1 MKKIDKK
8 IGIIGIVV
16 VIVIAFIG
24 YSLFNQNK
32 KDNQNIV
39 VKDHVISI
47 TNEKQKAYQLTTVKE
62 NQLVFKTD
70 PHYEKGDILVSG
82 ITEQTPNGFI
92 RKVVRVKK
100 ENNQYIVETT
110 NGYLTDVFEEAT
122 ISKRLYLTENKVEE
136 KNESVAYNQQ
146 SSIQYLKSGNKD
158 KIEKNFTYKTDEKIN
173 IEGKASFK
181 PWIDLSIIIKHGDI
195 QFNVIAHSNIEGSLS
210 ATYEGTIDEHY
221 IKTIFEQDLPNF
233 QFFVAGIP
241 IVVTNKLNSN
251 IENTSK
257 INGSASA
264 SFTIDSKRAIGF
276 KYNSKNTKIKKINT
290 RKYNGDGLKWQTQS
304 KIDGKSEFLIDLHII
319 TKLYDCA
326 GADLSIGIISKLNG
340 LVQLDNGNEL
350 LGEMDLSI
358 NPKVIGNVVIDVPI
372 IDEKLKT
379 VELFNKELDPFW
391 HKKWKSKKKLTGD
404 KQTSVSNS
412 QDDTSSEDV
421 KLTQNF
427 VSTYGKEEIIDTD
440 TYHFDYPNNWT
451 LKYHEKNTR
460 KIKNTRRIDG
470 NEYEVPITLNEIA
483 MIKNDRGVNI
493 TFING
498 LDPDLLGHKAH
509 ELEKINIEKVADT
522 QFVPEWPIGQG
533 EDSDLSYL
541 GRFVVGKVNITG
553 AYYGYG
559 EGSEE
564 DYEEPYAIYTIMP
577 VSSLQLEEMQVQP
590 FIYGDFTF
598 EYGTDIYFLANSPDG
613 KFTKQEEKE
622 VIKILSSFRHE

>member
-47 TNEKQKAYQLTTVKE
+47 TNEKQKAYQLTNVKE
-62 NQLVFKTD
+62 NQLVFKTN

-82 ITEQTPNGFI
+82 ITEQAPNGFI

-100 ENNQYIVETT
+100 ENNQYVVETT

-122 ISKRLYLTENKVEE
+122 IAKRLYLTEDKVEE
-136 KNESVAYNQQ
+136 KNENVAYNQHQ
-146 SSIQYLKSGNKD
+146 SIQYLKSGKKD
-158 KIEKNFTYKTDEKIN
+158 KIEQNFTYKTDEKMN
-173 IEGKASFK
+173 IEGKVSFK
-181 PWIDLSIIIKHGDI
+181 PWIDLSIIINHGDI

-221 IKTIFEQDLPNF
+221 IKTIFEKDLPNF

-264 SFTIDSKRAIGF
+264 SFTIDSNRALGF

-340 LVQLDNGNEL
+340 KVQLDNGNEL

-379 VELFNKELDPFW
+379 VELFNKELDSFW
-391 HKKWKSKKKLTGD
+391 HKKWKSKKKLTED
-404 KQTSVSNS
+404 KQTSASNS
-412 QDDTSSEDV
+412 QDDTSSEGV

-427 VSTYGKEEIIDTD
+427 VSTYGEKDGFSSD
-440 TYHFDYPNNWT
+440 VYHVDYPNNWT
-451 LKYHEKNTR
+451 LKYHDKNTC
-460 KIKNTRRIDG
+460 KIDG
-470 NEYEVPITLNEIA
+470 GEMETLTPVNETFTLEN
-483 MIKNDRGVNI
+483 KRGVKI

-498 LDPDLLGHKAH
+498 LQEGVLGYGQH
-509 ELEKINIEKVADT
+509 EMWNIKIDKMADT
-522 QFVPEWPIGQG
+522 QFVPGYPVEDG
-533 EDSDLSYL
+533 EPEDLSYL
-541 GRFVVGKVNITG
+541 GRFVVGKVSITG
-553 AYYGYG
+553 AITDGGY
-559 EGSEE
+559 SEE
-564 DYEEPYAIYTIMP
+564 TYDDPAVFYTIMP
-577 VSSLQLEEMQVQP
+577 KDTLNKEDLRVQAGIHDE
-590 FIYGDFTF
+590 FIFG
-598 EYGTDIYFLANSPDG
+598 YGTYLYLLADSPDG
-613 KFTKQEEKE
+613 NFTKQEEKE
-622 VIKILSSFRHE
+622 VVKILSSFRHE

>member
-62 NQLVFKTD
+62 NQLVFKTN

-82 ITEQTPNGFI
+82 ITEQAPNGFI

-122 ISKRLYLTENKVEE
+122 ISKRLYLTEDKVEE
-136 KNESVAYNQQ
+136 KNENVAYNQHQ
-146 SSIQYLKSGNKD
+146 SIQYLKSGNKD
-158 KIEKNFTYKTDEKIN
+158 KIEQNFTYKTDEKMN
-173 IEGKASFK
+173 IEGKVSFK
-181 PWIDLSIIIKHGDI
+181 PWVDLSIIINHGDI

-221 IKTIFEQDLPNF
+221 IKTIFEKDLPYF

-257 INGSASA
+257 INGTASA
-264 SFTIDSKRAIGF
+264 SFTIDSKRALGF

-319 TKLYDCA
+319 TKLYDCT

-391 HKKWKSKKKLTGD
+391 HKKWKSKKKLTED
-404 KQTSVSNS
+404 KQASASNS
-412 QDDTSSEDV
+412 QDDTRNEDV

-427 VSTYGKEEIIDTD
+427 VSTFGKEERIDVD
-440 TYHFDYPNNWT
+440 IYHFDYPSNWT

-460 KIKNTRRIDG
+460 KIDG
-470 NEYEVPITLNEIA
+470 NEMEVPTTLNEAAI
-483 MIKNDRGVNI
+483 IENKRGVNI
-493 TFING
+493 TYING
-498 LDPDLLGHKAH
+498 LNPALLGHRAH
-509 ELEKINIEKVADT
+509 ELQKIKIEKVADA
-522 QFVPEWPIGQG
+522 QFVPEWPMGQG

-559 EGSEE
+559 EGSEK

-577 VSSLQLEEMQVQP
+577 VSSLQLEDMSVQP
-590 FIYGDFTF
+590 FIFGDFTF
-598 EYGTDIYFLANSPDG
+598 KYGTYIYFLANSPDG

-622 VIKILSSFRHE
+622 IIKILSSFRHE

>member
-92 RKVVRVKK
+92 RKVIRVKK

-122 ISKRLYLTENKVEE
+122 ISKRLYLTEDKVEE

-173 IEGKASFK
+173 IEGKVSFK

-251 IENTSK
+251 IENTTK

-264 SFTIDSKRAIGF
+264 SFTIDSNRALGF
-276 KYNSKNTKIKKINT
+276 KYNSKNKKIKKINT

-319 TKLYDCA
+319 TKLYDCT

-391 HKKWKSKKKLTGD
+391 HKKWKSKKKLTED
-404 KQTSVSNS
+404 KQTSASNS
-412 QDDTSSEDV
+412 QDDTKSEDV

-427 VSTYGKEEIIDTD
+427 VSTYGEEERLDTD
-440 TYHFDYPNNWT
+440 IYHFDYPSNWT

-460 KIKNTRRIDG
+460 KIDG
-470 NEYEVPITLNEIA
+470 NEMEVPTTLNEAAI
-483 MIKNDRGVNI
+483 IENKRGVNI

-498 LDPDLLGHKAH
+498 LNPDLLGHRAH
-509 ELEKINIEKVADT
+509 ELQKINIEKVADT
-522 QFVPEWPIGQG
+522 QFVPEWPMGQG

-564 DYEEPYAIYTIMP
+564 DYEEPCAIYTIMP
-577 VSSLQLEEMQVQP
+577 TATLQLEDMSVQP
-590 FIYGDFTF
+590 FIFGDFTF
-598 EYGTDIYFLANSPDG
+598 KYGTYIYFLANSPDG

>member
-47 TNEKQKAYQLTTVKE
+47 TNEKQKTYQLTTVKE

-82 ITEQTPNGFI
+82 ITEQAPNGFI
-92 RKVVRVKK
+92 RKVIRVKK
-100 ENNQYIVETT
+100 ENNQYIIETT
-110 NGYLTDVFEEAT
+110 NGYLTDVFEEAK
-122 ISKRLYLTENKVEE
+122 ISKRLYLTEDKVEE
-136 KNESVAYNQQ
+136 KNENVAYNQHH
-146 SSIQYLKSGNKD
+146 SIQYLKSGNKD
-158 KIEKNFTYKTDEKIN
+158 KIEQNFTYKTDEKMN
-173 IEGKASFK
+173 IEGKVSFK
-181 PWIDLSIIIKHGDI
+181 PWIDLSIIINHGDI

-221 IKTIFEQDLPNF
+221 IKTIFEKDLPNF

-257 INGSASA
+257 INGTASA
-264 SFTIDSKRAIGF
+264 SFTIDSKRALGF

-319 TKLYDCA
+319 TKLYDCT

-358 NPKVIGNVVIDVPI
+358 NPKVKGNVVIDIPI

-391 HKKWKSKKKLTGD
+391 HKKWKSKKKITED
-404 KQTSVSNS
+404 KQTSASNS
-412 QDDTSSEDV
+412 QDDTSSEGV

-427 VSTYGKEEIIDTD
+427 VSTYGEEDGFGSD
-440 TYHFDYPNNWT
+440 VYHIDYPNNWT
-451 LKYHEKNTR
+451 LKYHDKNTC
-460 KIKNTRRIDG
+460 KIDG
-470 NEYEVPITLNEIA
+470 GEMETLTPVNETFTLEN
-483 MIKNDRGVNI
+483 KRGVKI

-498 LDPDLLGHKAH
+498 LQEGVLGYRQH
-509 ELEKINIEKVADT
+509 EMWNIKIDKMADT
-522 QFVPEWPIGQG
+522 QFVPEYPVEDG
-533 EDSDLSYL
+533 EPEDLSYL
-541 GRFVVGKVNITG
+541 GRFVVGKVSITG
-553 AYYGYG
+553 AITDGGY
-559 EGSEE
+559 SEE
-564 DYEEPYAIYTIMP
+564 KYDDSIVFYTIMP
-577 VSSLQLEEMQVQP
+577 KDTLSKEDLRVQAGIHDE
-590 FIYGDFTF
+590 FIFG
-598 EYGTDIYFLANSPDG
+598 YGTYLYLLADSPDG
-613 KFTKQEEKE
+613 NFTKQEEKE
-622 VIKILSSFRHE
+622 VVKILSSFRHE

>member
-62 NQLVFKTD
+62 NQLVFKTN

-82 ITEQTPNGFI
+82 ITEQAPNGFI
-92 RKVVRVKK
+92 RKVIRVKK

-122 ISKRLYLTENKVEE
+122 IAKRLYLTEDKVEE
-136 KNESVAYNQQ
+136 KNENVAYNQHH
-146 SSIQYLKSGNKD
+146 SIQYLKSGNKD
-158 KIEKNFTYKTDEKIN
+158 RIEQNFTYKTDEKMN
-173 IEGKASFK
+173 IEGKVSFK
-181 PWIDLSIIIKHGDI
+181 PWIDLSIIINHGDI

-264 SFTIDSKRAIGF
+264 SFTMDSKRALGF
-276 KYNSKNTKIKKINT
+276 KYNSKNKKIKKINT

-304 KIDGKSEFLIDLHII
+304 KIDG
-319 TKLYDCA
+319 
-326 GADLSIGIISKLNG
+326 
-340 LVQLDNGNEL
+340 NE
-350 LGEMDLSI
+350 M
-358 NPKVIGNVVIDVPI
+358 
-372 IDEKLKT
+372 
-379 VELFNKELDPFW
+379 
-391 HKKWKSKKKLTGD
+391 
-404 KQTSVSNS
+404 
-412 QDDTSSEDV
+412 
-421 KLTQNF
+421 
-427 VSTYGKEEIIDTD
+427 
-440 TYHFDYPNNWT
+440 
-451 LKYHEKNTR
+451 
-460 KIKNTRRIDG
+460 
-470 NEYEVPITLNEIA
+470 EVPTTLNEAAI
-483 MIKNDRGVNI
+483 IENKRGVNI

-498 LDPDLLGHKAH
+498 LNPDLLGHRAH
-509 ELEKINIEKVADT
+509 ELQKINIEKVADT
-522 QFVPEWPIGQG
+522 QFVPEWPMGQG

-564 DYEEPYAIYTIMP
+564 DYEEPCAIYTIMP
-577 VSSLQLEEMQVQP
+577 TATLQLEDMSVQP
-590 FIYGDFTF
+590 FIFGDFTF
-598 EYGTDIYFLANSPDG
+598 KYGTYIYFLANSPDG

>member
-24 YSLFNQNK
+24 YSLFNRNK
-32 KDNQNIV
+32 KDHQNIV

-62 NQLVFKTD
+62 NRLVFKTN

-82 ITEQTPNGFI
+82 ITEQAPNGFI
-92 RKVVRVKK
+92 RKVIRVKK

-122 ISKRLYLTENKVEE
+122 ISKRLYLTEDKVEE
-136 KNESVAYNQQ
+136 KNENVAYNQHH
-146 SSIQYLKSGNKD
+146 SIQYLKSGNKD
-158 KIEKNFTYKTDEKIN
+158 KIEQNFTYKTDEKIN
-173 IEGKASFK
+173 IEGKVSFK
-181 PWIDLSIIIKHGDI
+181 PWIDLSIIINHGDI

-210 ATYEGTIDEHY
+210 ATYEGTVDEHY

-241 IVVTNKLNSN
+241 IVITNKLNSN
-251 IENTSK
+251 IENTNK

-264 SFTIDSKRAIGF
+264 SFTIDSKRALGF

-319 TKLYDCA
+319 TKLYDCT

-358 NPKVIGNVVIDVPI
+358 DPKVKGNVVIDVPI

-379 VELFNKELDPFW
+379 VELFNKELNPFW
-391 HKKWKSKKKLTGD
+391 HKKWKSKKKLTED
-404 KQTSVSNS
+404 KQTSASNS
-412 QDDTSSEDV
+412 QDDTNNEDV

-427 VSTYGKEEIIDTD
+427 VSTYGEEERIDVD
-440 TYHFDYPNNWT
+440 IYHFDYPSNWT

-460 KIKNTRRIDG
+460 KIDG
-470 NEYEVPITLNEIA
+470 NEMEIPTTLNEAAI
-483 MIKNDRGVNI
+483 IENKRGVNI

-498 LDPDLLGHKAH
+498 LNSDLLGHRAH
-509 ELEKINIEKVADT
+509 ELQKINIEKVADT
-522 QFVPEWPIGQG
+522 QFVPDWPMGQG

-559 EGSEE
+559 EDSEE

-577 VSSLQLEEMQVQP
+577 TSSLQLEDMSVQP
-590 FIYGDFTF
+590 YIYGDFTF
-598 EYGTDIYFLANSPDG
+598 KYGTYIYFLANSPDG

>member
-16 VIVIAFIG
+16 VIVIAFVG

-39 VKDHVISI
+39 VKDQVISI

-62 NQLVFKTD
+62 NQLVFKTN

-82 ITEQTPNGFI
+82 ITEQAPNGFI

-122 ISKRLYLTENKVEE
+122 ISKRLYLTEDKVEE
-136 KNESVAYNQQ
+136 KNENVAYNQHQ
-146 SSIQYLKSGNKD
+146 SIQYLKSGNKD
-158 KIEKNFTYKTDEKIN
+158 KIEQNFTYKTDEKMN
-173 IEGKASFK
+173 IEGKVSFK
-181 PWIDLSIIIKHGDI
+181 PWIDLSIIINHGDI

-257 INGSASA
+257 INGLASA
-264 SFTIDSKRAIGF
+264 SFTIDSNRALGF
-276 KYNSKNTKIKKINT
+276 KYNSKKTKIKKINT

-319 TKLYDCA
+319 TKLYDCT

-358 NPKVIGNVVIDVPI
+358 NPKVKGNVVIDIPI

-391 HKKWKSKKKLTGD
+391 HKKWKSKKKLTED
-404 KQTSVSNS
+404 KQTSASNS
-412 QDDTSSEDV
+412 QDNTNNEDT

-427 VSTYGKEEIIDTD
+427 VSTYGEEDGFSSD
-440 TYHFDYPNNWT
+440 VYHIDYPNNWT
-451 LKYHEKNTR
+451 LKYHDKNTC
-460 KIKNTRRIDG
+460 KIDG
-470 NEYEVPITLNEIA
+470 GEMETLTPINETFTLEN
-483 MIKNDRGVNI
+483 KRGVKI

-498 LDPDLLGHKAH
+498 LQEGVLGYIQH
-509 ELEKINIEKVADT
+509 EMWNIKIDKMVDT
-522 QFVPEWPIGQG
+522 QFVPEYPVEDG
-533 EDSDLSYL
+533 EPEDLSYL
-541 GRFVVGKVNITG
+541 GRFVVGKVSITG
-553 AYYGYG
+553 AITDGGY
-559 EGSEE
+559 SEE
-564 DYEEPYAIYTIMP
+564 TYDDPIVFYTIMP
-577 VSSLQLEEMQVQP
+577 KDTLSKEDLRVQAGIHDE
-590 FIYGDFTF
+590 FIFG
-598 EYGTDIYFLANSPDG
+598 YGTYLYLLADSPEG
-613 KFTKQEEKE
+613 NFTKQEEKE
-622 VIKILSSFRHE
+622 VVKILSSFRHE

>member
-62 NQLVFKTD
+62 NQLVFKTN

-82 ITEQTPNGFI
+82 ITEQAPNGFI
-92 RKVVRVKK
+92 RKVIRVKK

-122 ISKRLYLTENKVEE
+122 ISKRLYLTEDKVEE
-136 KNESVAYNQQ
+136 KNENVAYNQHQ
-146 SSIQYLKSGNKD
+146 SIQYLKSGNKD
-158 KIEKNFTYKTDEKIN
+158 KIEQNFTYKTDEKIN
-173 IEGKASFK
+173 IEGKVSFK
-181 PWIDLSIIIKHGDI
+181 PWIDLSIIINHGDI

-221 IKTIFEQDLPNF
+221 IKTIFEKDLPNF

-264 SFTIDSKRAIGF
+264 SFTIDSKRALGF

-319 TKLYDCA
+319 TKLYDCT

-358 NPKVIGNVVIDVPI
+358 NPKVKGNVVIDVPI

-391 HKKWKSKKKLTGD
+391 HKKWKSKKKLTED
-404 KQTSVSNS
+404 KQTSASNS
-412 QDDTSSEDV
+412 QDDTNNEDV

-427 VSTYGKEEIIDTD
+427 VSTYGEEDGFSSD
-440 TYHFDYPNNWT
+440 VYHVDYPNNWT
-451 LKYHEKNTR
+451 LKYHDKNTC
-460 KIKNTRRIDG
+460 KIDG
-470 NEYEVPITLNEIA
+470 GEMETLTPVNETFTLEN
-483 MIKNDRGVNI
+483 KRGVKI

-498 LDPDLLGHKAH
+498 LQEGVLGYGQH
-509 ELEKINIEKVADT
+509 EMWNIKIDKMADT
-522 QFVPEWPIGQG
+522 QFIPGYPVEDGEPE
-533 EDSDLSYL
+533 DLSYL
-541 GRFVVGKVNITG
+541 GRFVVGKVSITG
-553 AYYGYG
+553 TITDGGY
-559 EGSEE
+559 SEE
-564 DYEEPYAIYTIMP
+564 TYDDPVVFYTIMP
-577 VSSLQLEEMQVQP
+577 KDTLNKEDLRVQVGIHDE
-590 FIYGDFTF
+590 FIFG
-598 EYGTDIYFLANSPDG
+598 YGTYLYLLADSPDG

-622 VIKILSSFRHE
+622 VVKILSSFRHE

>member
-47 TNEKQKAYQLTTVKE
+47 TNEKQKAYQLTIVKE
-62 NQLVFKTD
+62 NQLVFKTN

-82 ITEQTPNGFI
+82 ITEQAPNGFI
-92 RKVVRVKK
+92 RKVICVKKENDQYK

-122 ISKRLYLTENKVEE
+122 ISKRLYLTEDKIEE

-158 KIEKNFTYKTDEKIN
+158 KIEKNFTYKTDEKLN
-173 IEGKASFK
+173 IEGKVSFK

-221 IKTIFEQDLPNF
+221 IKTIFEKDLPNF

-264 SFTIDSKRAIGF
+264 SFTMDSKRALGF

-290 RKYNGDGLKWQTQS
+290 KKYNGDGLKWQTQS

-319 TKLYDCA
+319 TKLYDCT

-391 HKKWKSKKKLTGD
+391 HKKWKSKKKLTED
-404 KQTSVSNS
+404 KQTSASNS
-412 QDDTSSEDV
+412 QDDTRSEDV

-427 VSTYGKEEIIDTD
+427 VSTYGKEERIDAD
-440 TYHFDYPNNWT
+440 IYHFDYPSNWT

-460 KIKNTRRIDG
+460 KIDG
-470 NEYEVPITLNEIA
+470 NEMEVPTTLNEAAI
-483 MIKNDRGVNI
+483 IENKRGVNI

-498 LDPDLLGHKAH
+498 LNPDLLGHRAH
-509 ELEKINIEKVADT
+509 ELQKINIEKVADT
-522 QFVPEWPIGQG
+522 QFVPEWPMGQG